1 MYKKKFN
8 SYIEDCIRK
17 NWDLPALS
25 DYHGETNCY
34 RDIAKHIAKL
44 HILFEQ
50 CGIKQGDKI
59 SLAGRN
65 SSNWAISFLATLT
78 YGAVAVPILHEF
90 KPDNVHN
97 IINHSESKFLFV
109 GDVVWEGLSADELQ
123 NVNAIVQINDFS
135 FLHVKKTSATEL
147 NNTVN
152 DIFSRKYKNGVAPD
166 DVKYHIDASEE
177 LAMINYTSGT
187 TGFSKG
193 VMLPYGSL
201 VANLEY
207 ACTVLPQLKGGG
219 VVSMLPM
226 AHMYGLIFEI
236 VFTLVSG
243 CHIHFL
249 TRMPTPK
256 IILEAYSSV
265 KPRLIISV
273 PLIVEKIFKRKI
285 KPLLEKPTM
294 RFLMKVPVVKQN
306 IKKKIMKSI
315 NNSFGDNVLVVV
327 IGGAAFNS
335 EAEKFFKEIGF
346 QYTVGYGM
354 TECGPLISYDDWTT
368 THIYSCGKPIPC
380 IQLKIDSPNP
390 ETGIGEIIVKGENV
404 FSGYYKNQAATD
416 AAFDADGWFHTGD
429 LGILDSDG
437 YLYIKGRS
445 KNMILGPSGQNIYPE
460 EIEDRLNNLSYINE
474 SIVINS
480 NGKLVALIY
489 PDYELAYSEN
499 LTDGDLEKILEN
511 EKNELNKKLPGY
523 SQISKIKLYPEEF
536 EKTPKKSIKRFLYER

>member
-1 MYKKKFN
+1 MYKNFN

-34 RDIAKHIAKL
+34 HDIARHIAKL

-50 CGIKQGDKI
+50 CGIRKGDKI

-65 SSNWAISFLATLT
+65 SSNWAVSFLATLT

-90 KPDNVHN
+90 KSDNVHN

-123 NVNAIVQINDFS
+123 NVNAIVQINDFN
-135 FLHVKKTSATEL
+135 FLHVKKSSATEL
-147 NNTVN
+147 NNAVD
-152 DIFSRKYKNGVAPD
+152 DIFGKKYKNGIAPN
-166 DVKYHIDASEE
+166 DVKYHNDVSEE

-193 VMLPYGSL
+193 VMLPYRSL

-207 ACTVLPQLKGGG
+207 ACNVLPQLKGGG

-226 AHMYGLIFEI
+226 AHMYGLIFET

-285 KPLLEKPTM
+285 KPLLEKPAV
-294 RFLMKVPVVKQN
+294 RFLMKMPIIKQN
-306 IKKKIMKSI
+306 IKKKILKSI

-335 EAEKFFKEIGF
+335 EAEAFFKEIGF

-380 IQLKIDSPNP
+380 MQLKIDSPNP
-390 ETGIGEIIVKGENV
+390 ETGIGEIMVKGENV
-404 FSGYYKNQAATD
+404 FSGYYKNQNATA

-474 SIVINS
+474 SIVINN

-499 LTDGDLEKILEN
+499 LTDNDLEKILEN
-511 EKNELNKKLPGY
+511 EKNELNKNLPGY